1 MDDDWHFMYI
11 TLCSRGMDPASI
23 SMCGSFQLLLSSS
36 EVTGVA
42 VVSRGSACVQGTGA
56 TQ

>member
-11 TLCSRGMDPASI
+11 TLCSGGMDPASI